1 MLALVVMAAS
11 EFLGFPHDYY
21 YVCLTYYVTS
31 LTKYSG
37 YKWAEIYFCLFISS
51 FYID

>member
-11 EFLGFPHDYY
+11 EFLGFPH
-21 YVCLTYYVTS
+21 VCLTYYVTS

-37 YKWAEIYFCLFISS
+37 YKWVEIYFCLFISS